1 MTLTMTRIL
10 APTQHQVA
18 SDERSAAASCMLA
31 LVDPA
36 RARALTR
43 RSARPLACDAAPD
56 ANAAVRELR
65 RMLGARAQAADRA
78 EYFLRRRERSRGA
91 ALQSVAVRVPAF
103 WLGFLALHSPDM
115 VERCLMKA
123 GTMALGVVLVTGTAG
138 ETDERARLLAAVGQ
152 QLTTDALSPPLAL
165 RLSDRA
171 APAFSA
177 ALSKTT
183 ASLVHT
189 GLHGTGLARGLGTSL
204 FAHAWQRMDPS
215 DAALLGDAAMWNAP
229 AVFDAATVR
238 FELDSPE
245 LWSLLLRVLDRAV
258 HEEARA

>member
-1 MTLTMTRIL
+1 MTRLL

-65 RMLGARAQAADRA
+65 RMLGARAEAADRA

-103 WLGFLALHSPDM
+103 WLGFLALHSPDL
-115 VERCLMKA
+115 VERCLLKA
-123 GTMALGVVLVTGTAG
+123 GTMALGLVLVTGADDKTAERAALLATAG
-138 ETDERARLLAAVGQ
+138 EHLA
-152 QLTTDALSPPLAL
+152 TEALSPRLAL
-165 RLSDRA
+165 RLGDRA
-171 APAFSA
+171 APAFAA

-183 ASLVHT
+183 ASLVDA
-189 GLHGTGLARGLGTSL
+189 GLHGAALARALGTSL
-204 FAHAWQRMDPS
+204 FAHAWRRMDPT

-229 AVFDAATVR
+229 AVFDDAILS
-238 FELDSPE
+238 FELTSPE

-258 HEEARA
+258 HEEAHA